1 LTKVCGGE
9 KKNNETLTSSTF
21 FFFPCVQFI
30 SPMMSV
36 PDLGNLLTGAGLAI
50 PTVDF
55 ETIQVSYPSPLHLAR
70 SLAAAGEG
78 GALLEM
84 QDQESGTDSESGAA
98 GSDLAGSGSGGSG
111 SGGSSLTGSD
121 LAGSDMVGS
130 SSAAALRDPAVRRAV
145 LEAASREYVARFGDE
160 ADGSVTATFE
170 IMYWIAW
177 GKSSARPA
185 RRGSVAGGFSEAD
198 MRFRPG
204 ADGGSAPAERGALA
218 PAEAGSSAGTG
229 MLGLDGVE
237 GVRMFKVGEH
247 GDAVALDKGSGEEKQ

>member
-1 LTKVCGGE
+1 
-9 KKNNETLTSSTF
+9 
-21 FFFPCVQFI
+21 VQFI

-84 QDQESGTDSESGAA
+84 QDEESGTDDGSGAAGSDSA
-98 GSDLAGSGSGGSG
+98 GSDLAGS
-111 SGGSSLTGSD
+111 D
-121 LAGSDMVGS
+121 LAGSDLDGSDLDGS

-204 ADGGSAPAERGALA
+204 ANGGSAPAERGAPA
-218 PAEAGSSAGTG
+218 PAEDGSSAGTG

>member
-1 LTKVCGGE
+1 
-9 KKNNETLTSSTF
+9 
-21 FFFPCVQFI
+21 VQFI

-84 QDQESGTDSESGAA
+84 QDEESGTDDGSGAAGSDSAGSDLA
-98 GSDLAGSGSGGSG
+98 GSDLAGSG
-111 SGGSSLTGSD
+111 LTGSD
-121 LAGSDMVGS
+121 LAGSDLDGSDLDGS